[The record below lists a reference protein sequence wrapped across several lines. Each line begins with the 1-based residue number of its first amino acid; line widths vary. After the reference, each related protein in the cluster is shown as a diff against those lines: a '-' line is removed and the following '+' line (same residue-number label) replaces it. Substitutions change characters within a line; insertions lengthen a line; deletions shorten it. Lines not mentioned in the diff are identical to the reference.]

1 MTDYRFEQLTTNGT
15 INRGIV
21 DKVIKD
27 YEMMSPAWQEVM
39 THTPQY
45 QEYAEAK
52 KLALTYAPIP
62 VPNPRNT
69 VKIASLIFAIVLV
82 GSFGM
87 AILTQKPPT
96 TRPMPPAPTADLPPI
111 IDDVNRYKH
120 DGTQPTLMQATPS
133 QKAQVDWAT
142 SSR

>member
-69 VKIASLIFAIVLV
+69 VKIASLIFAIVLI

-96 TRPMPPAPTADLPPI
+96 TRPTPPAPTADLPPI

-133 QKAQVDWAT
+133 QKAQVDWA
-142 SSR
+142 

>member
-1 MTDYRFEQLTTNGT
+1 MTDYRFEELTTNGQ

-27 YEMMSPAWQEVM
+27 YEMMSSAWQEIM
-39 THTPQY
+39 TQNNAPQY

-69 VKIASLIFAIVLV
+69 VKIASLIFVIVLI

-87 AILTQKPPT
+87 AILTRKPPT

-111 IDDVNRYKH
+111 TDDVNRYKH

-133 QKAQVDWAT
+133 QKAQIDWE
-142 SSR
+142 

>member
-1 MTDYRFEQLTTNGT
+1 MTE
-15 INRGIV
+15 
-21 DKVIKD
+21 VIKD
-27 YEMMSPAWQEVM
+27 
-39 THTPQY
+39 
-45 QEYAEAK
+45 
-52 KLALTYAPIP
+52 
-62 VPNPRNT
+62 T
-69 VKIASLIFAIVLV
+69 VKIASLLFAIVLI

-87 AILTQKPPT
+87 AILTPQKPPT

-142 SSR
+142 STR